1 MSQSSLYPALKF
13 GDGSVGLE
21 IKAPLRCRCLLA
33 PLTELD
39 RDGKASD
46 DAAVEDVRVLIGS
59 SRSISLTDMSEH
71 CGLATNMVGVVGS
84 SSSIGDG
91 REVAVWVKMLRGML
105 IEACVRK
112 SAGDEKMLVCI
123 GAIVGR
129 WGVKEC

>member
-1 MSQSSLYPALKF
+1 M
-13 GDGSVGLE
+13 
-21 IKAPLRCRCLLA
+21 KAPLRCRCLLA

-46 DAAVEDVRVLIGS
+46 DAVVDGVSCLIGL
-59 SRSISLTDMSEH
+59 SRSISLMDMSEH
-71 CGLATNMVGVVGS
+71 CGLAINMVGVVGS
-84 SSSIGDG
+84 SSSIGEG
-91 REVAVWVKMLRGML
+91 RGVVVWVKMLRGML